1 MINPWQKIFSE
12 NNVVVWS
19 CNKRP
24 TSKRERY
31 KEAIDLIIEKKEV
44 KYLQINVQQWNYLTS
59 DEISVND
66 V

>member
-1 MINPWQKIFSE
+1 MINPWQKIFSDH
-12 NNVVVWS
+12 VVWF
-19 CNKRP
+19 CNKRS

-44 KYLQINVQQWNYLTS
+44 KYLQINVQQWNYLAS

>member
-1 MINPWQKIFSE
+1 MINPWQKIFSDH
-12 NNVVVWS
+12 NVVVWS

-31 KEAIDLIIEKKEV
+31 KEAIDLIIEKKRREISTN
-44 KYLQINVQQWNYLTS
+44 KCTTMKLSCKWW
-59 DEISVND
+59 ISVND